1 MPELIE
7 MRVNWSVM
15 IAVNQQ
21 TKHMLP

>member
-1 MPELIE
+1 MPELME
-7 MRVNWSVM
+7 LRVNWSVL